1 MLQKI
6 GFKGKWSIFT
16 TSIKSECFD
25 FGGELS
31 FNHGFKKNKLG
42 KDFKFRLK
50 LVNPSKSYK
59 VINKQNIISKAI
71 CWLNRCRNPH
81 IRVYKFK
88 RRRYNKLR
96 FWKWKIMHFTIQTM
110 CTRIIQIS
118 ILIQYRLEIRKKKF
132 ENLIMRMTKPHM
144 PECFIENSGLSSI
157 VTNFRTQ
164 SELRSFVRIDGI
176 NSIFTL
182 ALVEYFPLGQSLN
195 WKDIFIKIIPTFVT
209 MIDFIDRSKIWGNER
224 NSKHII

>member
-1 MLQKI
+1 
-6 GFKGKWSIFT
+6 
-16 TSIKSECFD
+16 
-25 FGGELS
+25 
-31 FNHGFKKNKLG
+31 
-42 KDFKFRLK
+42 
-50 LVNPSKSYK
+50 
-59 VINKQNIISKAI
+59 
-71 CWLNRCRNPH
+71 
-81 IRVYKFK
+81 
-88 RRRYNKLR
+88 
-96 FWKWKIMHFTIQTM
+96 MHFTIQTM

-195 WKDIFIKIIPTFVT
+195 
-209 MIDFIDRSKIWGNER
+209 
-224 NSKHII
+224 